1 MRALVPKINP
11 QVTFFS
17 DYTKL
22 YPFNN
27 NWLFTPESKREFN
40 FGSGVT

>member
-11 QVTFFS
+11 QMIFFS

-27 NWLFTPESKREFN
+27 WLFTSESKGEFN
-40 FGSGVT
+40 IRSGVT

>member
-22 YPFNN
+22 YPC
-27 NWLFTPESKREFN
+27 NWLNTSESKGEFN
-40 FGSGVT
+40 FRSGVT